1 MIQNK
6 ITALF
11 QTTSICSVAPL
22 IALHIL
28 NKPRLQWLGYTH
40 DIPLPMPLI
49 TPPETRMYFIAT
61 HSHKTLNNSKT
72 EKKTVL

>member
-28 NKPRLQWLGYTH
+28 NKPRLQ
-40 DIPLPMPLI
+40 
-49 TPPETRMYFIAT
+49 
-61 HSHKTLNNSKT
+61 
-72 EKKTVL
+72 